1 MAALRL
7 GVPGQVPM
15 TNYTQHWSLQ
25 NVRPAHVQVSDGRSF
40 SQYSH
45 GCNPRVLP

>member
-7 GVPGQVPM
+7 GVPEEVPM
-15 TNYTQHWSLQ
+15 AIYTQYWVPKKMQ
-25 NVRPAHVQVSDGRSF
+25 PAHGRDSDSRSF

-45 GCNPRVLP
+45 GDNPRVLP